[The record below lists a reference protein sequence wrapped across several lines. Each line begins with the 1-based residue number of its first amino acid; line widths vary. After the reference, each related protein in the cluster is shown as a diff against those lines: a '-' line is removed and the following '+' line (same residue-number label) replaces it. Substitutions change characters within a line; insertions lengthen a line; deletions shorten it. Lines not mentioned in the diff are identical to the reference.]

1 MNPAIAGA
9 VFAIIFV
16 GELPDKTMLA
26 ALVMSTRGRP
36 FEVWLGSASAFFA
49 HVVIATT
56 LGTVVFH
63 LLSPRALD
71 GVVAALFLAGAGLA
85 AAEAVREHRR
95 NGQPEPA
102 APVPPAR
109 PGRTAV
115 TAFAVIFAAEW
126 GDLTQLLTANLA
138 AHYHSPLSVATGATV
153 ALWAAAA
160 LAVTGGRWLGKL
172 VNAVIIRAAT
182 AVLLAGLGGYAIWA
196 ALS

>member
-1 MNPAIAGA
+1 M
-9 VFAIIFV
+9 
-16 GELPDKTMLA
+16 
-26 ALVMSTRGRP
+26 
-36 FEVWLGSASAFFA
+36 
-49 HVVIATT
+49 
-56 LGTVVFH
+56 
-63 LLSPRALD
+63 
-71 GVVAALFLAGAGLA
+71 
-85 AAEAVREHRR
+85 
-95 NGQPEPA
+95 
-102 APVPPAR
+102 PPAR
-109 PGRTAV
+109 PGRTALA
-115 TAFAVIFAAEW
+115 AFALIFAAEW